1 MVELE
6 NLGVS
11 RRQKELVK
19 NWLEQGELAKKSSG
33 IRKLAVFKLGAVQI
47 AKIKQASYQWQKQD
61 NSLRKRGYL
70 KEMALG
76 LKDNIAKCF
85 SEMETMALLEQDNAK
100 DDILLEETGS
110 LVERQN
116 PQNRTKQAPTLP
128 QN

>member
-1 MVELE
+1 
-6 NLGVS
+6 
-11 RRQKELVK
+11 
-19 NWLEQGELAKKSSG
+19 
-33 IRKLAVFKLGAVQI
+33 
-47 AKIKQASYQWQKQD
+47 
-61 NSLRKRGYL
+61 
-70 KEMALG
+70 MALG

>member
-1 MVELE
+1 MELE

-70 KEMALG
+70 KEIALG
-76 LKDNIAKCF
+76 LKENIAKCF

-116 PQNRTKQAPTLP
+116 PQNRTKQAPTHP